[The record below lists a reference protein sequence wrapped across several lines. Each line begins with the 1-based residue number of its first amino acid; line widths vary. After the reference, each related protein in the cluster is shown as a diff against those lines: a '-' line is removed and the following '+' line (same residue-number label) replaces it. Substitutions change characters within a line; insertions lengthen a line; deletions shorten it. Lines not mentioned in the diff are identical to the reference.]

1 MTSSSN
7 LIASPATCLSAFR
20 TAQIQNSRPAAF
32 FASRAL
38 ALGETLPVI
47 GKLLGHSQVQ
57 TTTPYARLARDA
69 IQSVVARITGSIG
82 DNLSSMLRFD
92 DTAKR

>member
-1 MTSSSN
+1 M
-7 LIASPATCLSAFR
+7 
-20 TAQIQNSRPAAF
+20 
-32 FASRAL
+32 
-38 ALGETLPVI
+38 I

>member
-1 MTSSSN
+1 M
-7 LIASPATCLSAFR
+7 
-20 TAQIQNSRPAAF
+20 SRRGEHGGQGPVAHVPVDLRHS